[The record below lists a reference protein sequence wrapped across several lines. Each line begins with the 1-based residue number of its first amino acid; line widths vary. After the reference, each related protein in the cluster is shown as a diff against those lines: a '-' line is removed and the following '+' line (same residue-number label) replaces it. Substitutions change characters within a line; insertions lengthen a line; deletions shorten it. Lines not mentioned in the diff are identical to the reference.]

1 MQMHLNYLIDYQGA
15 LQAGPTVPISS
26 SHASIA
32 VTGMQC
38 LPGVLVA
45 SSSIA
50 ASSRPHIAILLPF
63 QQVKAV
69 CCTSTVVAP
78 SATVAGCRDFAATSN
93 TVENSAAKTTR
104 TLSTYTFSS
113 FADAPPATG
122 SSDISLKISG
132 DGKTVSVDV
141 KAGKAAAKASYAA
154 NSIKK

>member
-1 MQMHLNYLIDYQGA
+1 M
-15 LQAGPTVPISS
+15 
-26 SHASIA
+26 
-32 VTGMQC
+32 
-38 LPGVLVA
+38 
-45 SSSIA
+45 
-50 ASSRPHIAILLPF
+50 
-63 QQVKAV
+63 
-69 CCTSTVVAP
+69 CCSSTVVAP
-78 SATVAGCRDFAATSN
+78 AAPVAGCLDLAATST

-113 FADAPPATG
+113 FADAPPAAG